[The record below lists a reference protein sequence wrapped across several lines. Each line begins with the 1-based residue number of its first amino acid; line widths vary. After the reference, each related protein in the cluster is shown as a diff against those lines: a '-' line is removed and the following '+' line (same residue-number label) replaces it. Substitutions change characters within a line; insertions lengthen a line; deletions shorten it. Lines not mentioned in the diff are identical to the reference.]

1 MILSPLARAT
11 NSQELANLPVVC
23 LPSAHRPAA
32 KEGAPAR
39 WENHRLSCITQRPR
53 SSGAAHH
60 SPGHHHGESATVP
73 RRERGSQLVIKALQ
87 NQPPCCQEIGSLS
100 GGASSEQAGSRQN
113 SVAGEGK
120 LHRLHWNGRNLGAPL
135 NPLRSGR
142 LAGPSRAVDMAVEP
156 KAVTGWVH
164 HPGASASIGDP
175 ATK

>member
-39 WENHRLSCITQRPR
+39 WENHRLSCTTQRPG

-100 GGASSEQAGSRQN
+100 GGASLEQAGSRQN

-120 LHRLHWNGRNLGAPL
+120 LHRLHWNGRNLGH
-135 NPLRSGR
+135 RSIPCARDGWLGR
-142 LAGPSRAVDMAVEP
+142 AKLWTWLLSQKP
-156 KAVTGWVH
+156 
-164 HPGASASIGDP
+164 
-175 ATK
+175 